1 VIIRT
6 ATEGDFQGCTAV
18 WLSTQT
24 DLGAGP
30 IQDQPL
36 NAHELHTGRL
46 LVADAD
52 GEVVGFGATLTR
64 SGVAYL
70 ADLFVTPPYQNRG
83 IGRRLMHALLA
94 DHRGPLFTFASADP
108 RSQGLYEQFGMRAV
122 EPYHYLDAQVD
133 TLVPWETDVEL
144 LTAELSAV
152 VEIDATFT
160 GRNRGADI
168 TYASFLGATW
178 YLASRD
184 SVCIGAVAVVAPVW
198 WNPWHP
204 QSARIGPVM
213 AHDAADIAP
222 IMSSAISATA
232 SLDVDVVSTFVP
244 SSLGA
249 LPALLHAGFEVV
261 DSDLL
266 MSSDEALIDRHRYL
280 PTVDTP

>member
-1 VIIRT
+1 MIIRA
-6 ATEGDFQGCTAV
+6 ATEADFQGCTAV

-30 IQDQPL
+30 IADQPL

-46 LVADAD
+46 LVADVD

-83 IGRRLMHALLA
+83 IGRRLMEVLLA
-94 DHRGPLFTFASADP
+94 DHSGALFTFASPDP

-144 LTAELSAV
+144 LSADFADIV
-152 VEIDATFT
+152 AIDDALT
-160 GRNRGADI
+160 GRNRGDDLD
-168 TYASFLGATW
+168 YAKTLGATW
-178 YLASRD
+178 YLASRHG
-184 SVCIGAVAVVAPVW
+184 VCVGAVAAVAPVW

-213 AHDAADIAP
+213 AHDAADIAA

-232 SLDVDVVSTFVP
+232 ALDVDVVSTFVP
-244 SSLGA
+244 SSLSA
-249 LPALLHAGFEVV
+249 LPVLLRAGFEVV
-261 DSDLL
+261 DTDLL
-266 MSSDEALIDRHRYL
+266 MASDDTLIDRHRYL